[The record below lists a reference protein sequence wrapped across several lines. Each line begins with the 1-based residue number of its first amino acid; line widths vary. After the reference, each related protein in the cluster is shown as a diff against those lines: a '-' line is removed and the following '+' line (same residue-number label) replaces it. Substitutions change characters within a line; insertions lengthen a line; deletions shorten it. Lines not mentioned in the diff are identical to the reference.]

1 MAKNSTSKPSSKRT
15 RMFSIMTYVGEENIK
30 EVLYNHSSSLRSFA
44 YIYHDKDDTTPHH
57 HLLIR
62 TYDAWSSV
70 QINRWFD
77 PYKLKI
83 NENTFTEPAGDLQAL
98 EEYLTH
104 GDLKS
109 IQAGKHRYS
118 LDEIVDGGLFADTE
132 KKDSYDETYEIINAM
147 LSGVPTKVLIRR
159 YGKQLI
165 YHYSQFIAVKEAIQ
179 QEEYYTYQQ
188 TLPEKERMPRGWHI
202 TPPNNFEEYDDMQV
216 PLDEL
221 LK

>member
-30 EVLYNHSSSLRSFA
+30 EVLYNHSTSLRSFA
-44 YIYHDKDDTTPHH
+44 YIYHDKDETTPHH

-77 PYKLKI
+77 QYKLAI
-83 NENTFTEPAGDLQAL
+83 NENTFTEPAGDILAL

-109 IQAGKHRYS
+109 IEAGKYRYS
-118 LDEIVDGGLFADTE
+118 KDDIVDGGLFADTE
-132 KKDSYDETYEIINAM
+132 KKDAYDETYEIINAM
-147 LSGVPTKVLIRR
+147 LSNVPTKVLIRR

-165 YHYSQFIAVKEAIQ
+165 YHYSQFCAVKEAIESEERLNRIYE
-179 QEEYYTYQQ
+179 QEQMCKPLQNGLEISNNEDLY
-188 TLPEKERMPRGWHI
+188 KFFHER
-202 TPPNNFEEYDDMQV
+202 
-216 PLDEL
+216 
-221 LK
+221 